1 MDKAKELKK
10 TTAIVKDILENDT
23 VARNSD
29 DYLYYMVCRRIN
41 EIVVHLPFWK
51 VMLNRKQYKFP
62 SFKSVERAR
71 RKLQRAYPEFSGDPD
86 VEAQKMLNEEVYKD
100 YAQGVV

>member
-1 MDKAKELKK
+1 MDKLKELKT

-23 VARNSD
+23 VARNSY
-29 DYLYYMVCRRIN
+29 DYLYYMVCRRIDG
-41 EIVVHLPFWK
+41 ISVHLPFWK
-51 VMLNRKQYKFP
+51 VTLNRKQYKFP

-86 VEAQKMLNEEVYKD
+86 VEAQKMLNEEVFKE
-100 YAQGVV
+100 YARGIV

>member
-1 MDKAKELKK
+1 MDIKELKK

-29 DYLYYMVCRRIN
+29 DYLYYMVCRRID

-71 RKLQRAYPEFSGDPD
+71 RKLQQIHPEFSGDPD
-86 VEAQKMLNEEVYKD
+86 VEAQKMINEEVYKE
-100 YAQGVV
+100 YARGIV